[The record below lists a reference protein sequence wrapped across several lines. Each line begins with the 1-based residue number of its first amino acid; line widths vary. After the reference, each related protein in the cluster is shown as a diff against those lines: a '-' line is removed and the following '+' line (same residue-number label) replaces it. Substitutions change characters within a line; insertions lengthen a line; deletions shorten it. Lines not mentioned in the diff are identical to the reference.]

1 MRPGELCRLEFFKR
15 GWSTSSYF
23 RVEGE
28 IFNNGGGKKD
38 PPVYKVEGKWNESVL
53 LTNCQ
58 TGVSEITW
66 TKRPYPEKA
75 DYMYGMSHF
84 MLQMNY
90 LPRQLMPVIAPTDT
104 RWRPD

>member
-1 MRPGELCRLEFFKR
+1 LIIGTPYLDLSGISTIKNMMRPGELCRLEFFKR

-53 LTNCQ
+53 LTNC
-58 TGVSEITW
+58 
-66 TKRPYPEKA
+66 
-75 DYMYGMSHF
+75 
-84 MLQMNY
+84 
-90 LPRQLMPVIAPTDT
+90 
-104 RWRPD
+104 

>member
-1 MRPGELCRLEFFKR
+1 MMRPGELCRLEFFKR

-53 LTNCQ
+53 LTNC
-58 TGVSEITW
+58 
-66 TKRPYPEKA
+66 
-75 DYMYGMSHF
+75 
-84 MLQMNY
+84 
-90 LPRQLMPVIAPTDT
+90 
-104 RWRPD
+104 